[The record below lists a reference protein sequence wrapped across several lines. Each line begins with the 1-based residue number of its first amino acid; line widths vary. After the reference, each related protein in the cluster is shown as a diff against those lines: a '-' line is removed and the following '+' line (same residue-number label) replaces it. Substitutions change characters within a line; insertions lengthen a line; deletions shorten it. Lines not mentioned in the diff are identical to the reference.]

1 MTQSVRSTV
10 SAVAESPRP
19 HVLYITPIFG
29 YPPRGGPRLRT
40 YNTLR
45 ALSRCAEVSLYVTDV
60 PDVEDVQAARAHV
73 LTFCRWAHWTEPPV
87 RPSGWRRIASAVL
100 RRAIPRSVKERLSN
114 LGTPRTSSTPKATAA
129 KDGALMDELAHLARE
144 SQVDV
149 LWFGFGSLLYH
160 LAPLKEVVNKP
171 LVLETESVWSRF
183 ILRALPF
190 ESDPRRQ
197 AEIAAEGKA
206 KEDEERW
213 GTNFADVTTAVSEVD
228 AEYYRSI
235 STHPERVLPVANV
248 IDVDAYVGGEAS
260 VQGPA
265 IAEPSICFPGTFHG
279 STGNV
284 DAAIWLLDQV
294 MPAVWARL
302 PNLAVYFVGRHP
314 APALVARREKRI
326 IVTGEVPSVL
336 PYLQRCTATVVP
348 LRWESGTRFK
358 ILEAFA
364 AGSPVISTTLGAEGL
379 DVEHGKHLLL
389 ADEPEAFAESIVT
402 LVEDRHQ
409 RDTLSAS
416 ARKLVRER
424 YDLAAAE
431 RQVAAVLAR
440 VGFPVADP
448 AHGG

>member
-1 MTQSVRSTV
+1 MTQFVRSTV
-10 SAVAESPRP
+10 SAIAESPRP
-19 HVLYITPIFG
+19 HVLYVTPIFG
-29 YPPRGGPRLRT
+29 YPPFGGPRLRT

-45 ALSRCAEVSLYVTDV
+45 ALSRCADVSLYVTDL

-73 LTFCRWAHWTEPPV
+73 LTFCRWVHWSEPPV
-87 RPSGWRRIASAVL
+87 PPRGWRRVANAVL
-100 RRAIPRSVKERLSN
+100 RRAIPRSLRERLSHQ
-114 LGTPRTSSTPKATAA
+114 GTSRTSSTLNATVA
-129 KDGALMDELAHLARE
+129 KGESLIDELAHLARE

-171 LVLETESVWSRF
+171 LVIETESVWSRF

-190 ESDPRRQ
+190 ESNPRRK
-197 AEIAAEGKA
+197 AEIVAQGNA

-235 STHPERVLPVANV
+235 TTHPERVLPVANV
-248 IDVDAYVGGEAS
+248 IDVDAYAGEDAS
-260 VQGPA
+260 VQGPM
-265 IAEPSICFPGTFHG
+265 IAEPSVCFPGTFHG

-284 DAAIWLLDQV
+284 DAAIWLLDRV

-302 PNLAVYFVGRHP
+302 PDLTVYFVGRHP
-314 APALVARREKRI
+314 APALVARREKRV
-326 IVTGEVPSVL
+326 IVTGEVLSVL

-364 AGSPVISTTLGAEGL
+364 TGSPVISTTLGAEGL

-402 LVEDRHQ
+402 LVEDQHQ
-409 RDTLSAS
+409 RDSLSAA
-416 ARKLVRER
+416 ARKLVQEQ
-424 YDLAAAE
+424 YGLDAAE

-440 VGFPVADP
+440 VGFPTVVP
-448 AHGG
+448 AYGG